1 MSPELQNAFRY
12 HMRNNRPAFYHAQG
26 YNGRNAWPEKANGI
40 AAESLIRARR
50 DVAAGTRRYPG
61 PVRVIHASTTATGL
75 RLVGRVVPD
84 TERGNIWDS
93 RGDCGW
99 HTDPSGDVFKDGSGL
114 CFGVVYQL
122 AGRDGHA
129 RFVAGYEFGGVDG
142 GPTLDLDNVTHEFV
156 RGDETSPQDLAG
168 AQKAA
173 RHADCL
179 AKVAAETEREYQ
191 TAWRAGANWSD
202 LLQEEQSDRAELLQ
216 LLSERKRQI
225 RGAAWTSGSEEFAP
239 AICRV
244 IEREARRL
252 YARIMESR
260 AERRELASGDS
271 GDLIFWTGETRLQE
285 AFCEGAGLQVFP
297 C

>member
-1 MSPELQNAFRY
+1 MNPELQNAFRY

-40 AAESLIRARR
+40 AVESLIRARR
-50 DVAAGTRRYPG
+50 DVAEGTRRYPR

-93 RGDCGW
+93 RGGCGW
-99 HTDPSGDVFKDGSGL
+99 HTDPSGGVFKDGSGL

-142 GPTLDLDNVTHEFV
+142 GPTLDLAKVFHEFV
-156 RGDETSPQDLAG
+156 RGDETGPQDLAG
-168 AQKAA
+168 ARQAA
-173 RHADCL
+173 RHADSL
-179 AKVAAETEREYQ
+179 AKAAAETEREYQ
-191 TAWRAGANWSD
+191 TAWWAGSNWSD
-202 LLQEEQSDRAELLQ
+202 LLQEEQSDRRQLVEILQERRAVKGKGNYPALCSAIESTVKGILRRIKKSRAKRAEL
-216 LLSERKRQI
+216 
-225 RGAAWTSGSEEFAP
+225 AN
-239 AICRV
+239 
-244 IEREARRL
+244 
-252 YARIMESR
+252 
-260 AERRELASGDS
+260 GDS
-271 GDLIFWTGETRLQE
+271 DDLYFCTGETRLQE

>member
-84 TERGNIWDS
+84 TKRGNIWDS

-142 GPTLDLDNVTHEFV
+142 GPTLDLANVTHEFV

-173 RHADCL
+173 RHADSL
-179 AKVAAETEREYQ
+179 AKAAAESEREYQ

-202 LLQEEQSDRAELLQ
+202 LLQEEQSDRRQLVEILQERRAVKGKGNYPALCSAIESTVKGILRRIKKSRVKRAEL
-216 LLSERKRQI
+216 
-225 RGAAWTSGSEEFAP
+225 
-239 AICRV
+239 V
-244 IEREARRL
+244 N
-252 YARIMESR
+252 
-260 AERRELASGDS
+260 GDS
-271 GDLIFWTGETRLQE
+271 PDLYFYTGETRLQE

>member
-12 HMRNNRPAFYHAQG
+12 HMQTASPYLSPG
-26 YNGRNAWPEKANGI
+26 YGGRAVYSI
-40 AAESLIRARR
+40 AKARR
-50 DVAAGTRRYPG
+50 DVEAGTRRYPG

-93 RGDCGW
+93 RGNCGRY
-99 HTDPSGDVFKDGSGL
+99 TDPSGDVFKDGSGL

-142 GPTLDLDNVTHEFV
+142 GPTLDLANVTHEFV

-173 RHADCL
+173 RHADSL
-179 AKVAAETEREYQ
+179 AKAAAESEREYQ
-191 TAWRAGANWSD
+191 TAWQAGANWSD
-202 LLQEEQSDRAELLQ
+202 LLQEEQSDRRQLVDILQERRAVKGSGNYPALCAAIRSTVNGLLH
-216 LLSERKRQI
+216 
-225 RGAAWTSGSEEFAP
+225 
-239 AICRV
+239 
-244 IEREARRL
+244 
-252 YARIMESR
+252 RIKESR
-260 AERRELASGDS
+260 AERAELASGDS

>member
-1 MSPELQNAFRY
+1 MNPELQNAFRY

-40 AAESLIRARR
+40 AVESLIRARR
-50 DVAAGTRRYPG
+50 DVAGGTRRYPG
-61 PVRVIHASTTATGL
+61 PVRVFHSSTTATGL

-84 TERGNIWDS
+84 AERGNIWDS

-129 RFVAGYEFGGVDG
+129 RFVAGYEFGGCDG
-142 GPTLDLDNVTHEFV
+142 GPTLDLVNVTHEFV
-156 RGDETSPQDLAG
+156 RGDETGPQDLAG

-173 RHADCL
+173 RHADSL
-179 AKVAAETEREYQ
+179 AKAAAETEREYQ
-191 TAWRAGANWSD
+191 TAWQAGANWSD
-202 LLQEEQSDRAELLQ
+202 LLQEEQSDRRQLVEILQ
-216 LLSERKRQI
+216 ERRAVK
-225 RGAAWTSGSEEFAP
+225 GKGNYP
-239 AICRV
+239 ALCSA
-244 IEREARRL
+244 IESTVKGILRR
-252 YARIMESR
+252 IKKSR
-260 AERRELASGDS
+260 AERAELANGDS
-271 GDLIFWTGETRLQE
+271 DDLIFWTGETRLQE

>member
-1 MSPELQNAFRY
+1 MTPELHNAFKFHHRQAVARE
-12 HMRNNRPAFYHAQG
+12 HLIHNRKTHFAQVQRNLDALAG
-26 YNGRNAWPEKANGI
+26 GKALRAI
-40 AAESLIRARR
+40 DEARR
-50 DVAAGTRRYPG
+50 DVDAGTPRYPG
-61 PVRVIHASTTATGL
+61 PVRVIHASDTTTGL

-142 GPTLDLDNVTHEFV
+142 GPTLDLANVTHEFV
-156 RGDETSPQDLAG
+156 RGDGTSPQDLAG

-173 RHADCL
+173 RHADSL
-179 AKVAAETEREYQ
+179 AKAAAESEREYQ
-191 TAWRAGANWSD
+191 TAWRAGSNWSD
-202 LLQEEQSDRAELLQ
+202 LLQEEQSDRRQLVEILQERRAVKGKGNYPALCSAIESTVKGILRRIKKSRVKRAEL
-216 LLSERKRQI
+216 
-225 RGAAWTSGSEEFAP
+225 
-239 AICRV
+239 V
-244 IEREARRL
+244 N
-252 YARIMESR
+252 
-260 AERRELASGDS
+260 GDS
-271 GDLIFWTGETRLQE
+271 PDLYFYTGETRLQE